1 MGKKNKTSS
10 PTMAELTDRHVC
22 YEEAVQCVEAEVDII
37 DSLFKKLRGRQASKL
52 REDFCATANTSCEWV
67 KRRDTNTAICFDIDQ
82 EVLNWSQKN
91 KIEKLTT
98 EQSSRIKLIKENV
111 LDAKNAP
118 VDIVLAMN
126 FSYWVFKE
134 RKLMIKYFKKIRD
147 TLVDDGIF
155 FSDAYGGY
163 EAFQELKEKT
173 KNDGFTYIWDQHK
186 YDPITGSAVN
196 YIHFKF
202 KDGSKIKRAFTY
214 EWRVWTLPEIL
225 EMLTEAGFK
234 PTVYWEQADEDG
246 EGNGEFLPQTEG
258 EADAGWIAYI
268 VSQKDTGWIANIV
281 SRLTSFLKK

>member
-1 MGKKNKTSS
+1 MPTVIGFLNLEFGNQKMGKKNKPSS
-10 PTMAELTDRHVC
+10 PTMAELADRHIC

-37 DSLFKKLRGRQASKL
+37 DSLFKKLRGRKASKL

-91 KIEKLTT
+91 KIEKLST

-111 LDAKNAP
+111 LDAKNDP

-202 KDGSKIKRAFTY
+202 KDGSKIKKAFTY

-225 EMLTEAGFK
+225 EMLAEAGFK

-268 VSQKDTGWIANIV
+268 VSQK
-281 SRLTSFLKK
+281 